1 MKEHGTLVG
10 RDCPESRCHLSSQA
24 WIPSFASCRANSSTA
39 GLSIV
44 LLRKKDVERHL
55 QFCSKRAAQIA
66 RASGCVFL
74 AEPDPL
80 FITSFK
86 RDNRFYRV
94 REGDLL
100 EDLPSVS
107 RPGADLK
114 IGPLSP
120 RFRMSVWDPLLE
132 HLVLFFCLLIQ
143 EYCRMSHLA
152 GNRHH
157 DLSGERRT

>member
-86 RDNRFYRV
+86 RDNEFYHV
-94 REGDLL
+94 REG
-100 EDLPSVS
+100 
-107 RPGADLK
+107 G
-114 IGPLSP
+114 
-120 RFRMSVWDPLLE
+120 
-132 HLVLFFCLLIQ
+132 LFLDTFDRRGKRDIKRSDSDVAQRILCALMVIKAIAAK
-143 EYCRMSHLA
+143 YA
-152 GNRHH
+152 GDGR
-157 DLSGERRT
+157 S

>member
-55 QFCSKRAAQIA
+55 QFCSKRARSNCA
-66 RASGCVFL
+66 RVRLCFL

-86 RDNRFYRV
+86 RDNGFYRV
-94 REGDLL
+94 REGDPFGGLSFYTNQTHAWRIQHQSQAM
-100 EDLPSVS
+100 DSFRALPSS
-107 RPGADLK
+107 RRAVVFK
-114 IGPLSP
+114 FMRS
-120 RFRMSVWDPLLE
+120 
-132 HLVLFFCLLIQ
+132 
-143 EYCRMSHLA
+143 CRAAWS
-152 GNRHH
+152 
-157 DLSGERRT
+157 